1 MLKKIALNDAVTV
14 LVFALR
20 ACDTKCFVMVARK
33 MVETWTTV
41 KNTFFFTKTIH
52 LTKTQS
58 PLVCLG
64 YALLEKWFQI
74 TVCKKIRKMDNFF
87 YYAQFIF
94 E

>member
-52 LTKTQS
+52 LTKT
-58 PLVCLG
+58 
-64 YALLEKWFQI
+64 
-74 TVCKKIRKMDNFF
+74 
-87 YYAQFIF
+87 
-94 E
+94 

>member
-41 KNTFFFTKTIH
+41 KNTFFLQKLFI
-52 LTKTQS
+52 
-58 PLVCLG
+58 
-64 YALLEKWFQI
+64 LLKH
-74 TVCKKIRKMDNFF
+74 R
-87 YYAQFIF
+87 AR
-94 E
+94 